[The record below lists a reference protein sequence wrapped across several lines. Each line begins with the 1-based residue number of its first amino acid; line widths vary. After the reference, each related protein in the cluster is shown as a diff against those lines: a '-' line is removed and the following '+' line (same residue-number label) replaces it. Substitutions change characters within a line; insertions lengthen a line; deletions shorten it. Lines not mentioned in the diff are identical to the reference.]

1 MNAERQPV
9 SGVDYPAT
17 FEQFEAWF
25 GTEEACRMYLARL
38 RWADGFVCPH
48 CGAPGTAW
56 TTSRGLWHC
65 RACQGQTSVT
75 AGTLFEGTR
84 KPLRTWF
91 SAIWSVTSQ
100 KHGANALGLQRVLGL
115 GSYQT
120 AWAWLHK
127 LRRAMVRPGRDRLSG
142 DVEVDEAYV
151 GGLEEGVAGRLTESK
166 SLVVI
171 AAEVRG
177 KATGRIRMRC
187 VQDAS
192 EESLLSFVQEAVTPG
207 AQVRTDGWAGYNG
220 LKALGYKHKPK
231 VIAGGRRSASEV
243 MPRVHKVASL
253 LKRWILGTLQG
264 GVQRR
269 HLDYYL
275 DEFTFRFNRRTS
287 RSRGQ
292 LFYRLVQQ
300 AVATDP
306 VPFRALVGGKKTSHH
321 KP

>member
-1 MNAERQPV
+1 MDVERQPV
-9 SGVDYPAT
+9 SGLDFPGT
-17 FEQFEAWF
+17 FEQFETHFA
-25 GTEEACRMYLARL
+25 TEEACQQYLARV
-38 RWADGFVCPH
+38 RWPDGFVCPR
-48 CGAPGTAW
+48 CGTQSKAW

-75 AGTLFEGTR
+75 AGTVFDGTR

-91 SAIWSVTSQ
+91 LAIWFVTSQ

-115 GSYQT
+115 ASYQT

-127 LRRAMVRPGRDRLSG
+127 LRRAMVRPGRDRLDG
-142 DVEVDEAYV
+142 DVEVDETYV
-151 GGLEEGVAGRLTESK
+151 GGHEEGVAGRQTESK
-166 SLVVI
+166 SIVVI

-177 KATGRIRMRC
+177 TATGRIRMRC
-187 VQDAS
+187 VPDAS
-192 EESLLSFVQEAVTPG
+192 EESLLPFVQETVTPE
-207 AQVRTDGWAGYNG
+207 ARVRTDGWVAYNG
-220 LKALGYKHKPK
+220 LKALGYKHKPT
-231 VIAGGRRSASEV
+231 VIAGGRRTASEV

-253 LKRWILGTLQG
+253 LKRWLLGTLQG

-275 DEFTFRFNRRTS
+275 DEFTFRFNRRAS
-287 RSRGQ
+287 RSRGL

-306 VPFRALVGGKKTSHH
+306 VPFRALVGGKTPTDH
-321 KP
+321 KR